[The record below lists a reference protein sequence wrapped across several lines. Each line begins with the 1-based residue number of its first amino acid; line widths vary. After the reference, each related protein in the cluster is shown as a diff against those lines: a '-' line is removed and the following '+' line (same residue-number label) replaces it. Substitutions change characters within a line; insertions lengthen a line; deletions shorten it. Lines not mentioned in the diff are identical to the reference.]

1 MNDFD
6 YLAQLPGEEREQDWI
21 RTRLGTLSVREG
33 VVLAAAA
40 QADPPEDAVQA
51 INQLQSL
58 DGYRVCLD
66 AGSYEALGRRHL
78 INDTAM
84 PMDALAFADLEAA
97 GRQYEDRHPG
107 LFIGS
112 YYVQYLGTPP
122 EPVYRPGMALPAND
136 GWSVKMKLASPA
148 APEGVWLRLPG
159 PFEDG
164 CEDVVKEELEVGMA
178 LRELRVRFGNE
189 CTLMDAQ
196 CVLPEAGDLVA
207 QYSSDIEGLFYDAHN
222 LGCVLNERGQGSP
235 HFMERYA
242 AALALEGCQNLKLAL
257 DISQNLNCYDWMQ
270 CADLEESGRCRLLDA
285 GMTEEQI
292 RASGI
297 DLAGYKA
304 HLLEKEG
311 YTPTADGWGY
321 IRRNANEFYYQFS
334 TPAQPQEEPG
344 MTMQ

>member
-1 MNDFD
+1 MHEFD
-6 YLAQLPGEEREQDWI
+6 YLAQLPGEEREQNWI
-21 RTRLGTLSVREG
+21 RMRLGTLSVREG
-33 VVLAAAA
+33 IVLAAAA
-40 QADPPEDAVQA
+40 QADPPEDAAQA
-51 INQLQSL
+51 INQLQAL
-58 DGYRVCLD
+58 DKYTVRMD
-66 AGSYEALGRRHL
+66 AGSYEALGRRYL

-84 PMDALAFADLEAA
+84 PMDALAFADLEAV

-112 YYVQYLGTPP
+112 YYVQYPETPP
-122 EPVYRPGMALPAND
+122 QPVYRRGMALPADN
-136 GWSVKMKLASPA
+136 GWSVKVKLASPA
-148 APEGVWLRLPG
+148 VPEGVWLCLPG
-159 PFEDG
+159 PLEDDY
-164 CEDVVKEELEVGMA
+164 EDTMEEVLA
-178 LRELRVRFGNE
+178 LRELRVKRWDE
-189 CTLMDAQ
+189 CALVDAR
-196 CVLPEAGDLVA
+196 CVLPEAGDLMA
-207 QYSSDIEGLFYDAHN
+207 QYSGNVADLLYDGVQ
-222 LGCVLNERGQGSP
+222 LGYVLEQKGQGSP

-242 AALALEGCQNLKLAL
+242 AALALEGCHDLRLAL

-270 CADLEESGRCRLLDA
+270 RADLEESGRCKLLDA

-311 YTPTADGWGY
+311 YAPTADGWGY
-321 IRRNANEFYYQFS
+321 IRRNANEFYYQYS